1 MILAWLGIA
10 TMALAGQATPA
21 PPTMP
26 LLGQTLPAP
35 PPPAT
40 TGSLAPTAIRQPV
53 PFTIFRGKI
62 LFAMTVQGRPATAI
76 LDSGADFSVVD
87 NGFATSAAL
96 SPSASGQIDATI
108 GELSVG
114 KIPAIALELPGQFT
128 AQIPV
133 LSADLSKASQ
143 IYGRKIDF
151 ILGGDILRKLAVAI
165 DFGGQRFR
173 FGRTGLQPAGLQAI
187 PIELARFAPIVPVQV
202 GTQGLKLLLDLG
214 AGGDLG
220 VSPDAWTR
228 IKPQGVRM
236 TDAAVAAANGEI
248 GIFPRARITHL
259 TIAGVDEPDVE
270 VNVLPVPVH
279 VTGEADGFIGL
290 GILSRYDV
298 VLDIPAGKLWL
309 RPRKGAPPPPVDRTG
324 LGLVPDGDAL
334 KVLHV
339 SPGSPA
345 AGTGWKPG
353 DRICS
358 VDGAAA
364 RSDGSMR
371 PDWAVGKEGSTIA
384 IELCNGQ
391 TRHLTLAS
399 YY

>member
-10 TMALAGQATPA
+10 TMALAGQAPA
-21 PPTMP
+21 TPPTIP
-26 LLGQTLPAP
+26 LISQTLPAP

-62 LFAMTVQGRPATAI
+62 LFVMTVQGRSATAI

-87 NGFATSAAL
+87 TGFAAAAGL
-96 SPSASGQIDATI
+96 SPSAGGQIDATI

-143 IYGRKIDF
+143 LYGRKIDF

-165 DFGGQRFR
+165 DFGAQRFR

-187 PIELARFAPIVPVQV
+187 PVELARYAPIVPVQV
-202 GTQGLKLLLDLG
+202 GTQQLKLLLDLG
-214 AGGDLG
+214 SGGSLS

-228 IKPQGVRM
+228 IKPQGVRV

-248 GIFPRARITHL
+248 GIFPRARIAHV

-279 VTGEADGFIGL
+279 VTGKADGLIGL
-290 GILSRYDV
+290 AILSRYDV

-309 RPRKGAPPPPVDRTG
+309 RLRRGAPPPPVDRTG
-324 LGLVPDGDAL
+324 LALVPDGDAL

-339 SPGSPA
+339 STGSPA
-345 AGTGWKPG
+345 AASGWKSG
-353 DRICS
+353 DRICR
-358 VDGAAA
+358 VGGVAA
-364 RSDGSMR
+364 RPDGGIR
-371 PDWAVGKEGSTIA
+371 PAWAVGKEGSTIA

-391 TRHLTLAS
+391 TRQLTLAN